1 MNAPSPARSNLRPI
15 ALMLLVAMIAT
26 GASGCAHFLDY
37 ILFSPEIT
45 TKRLPNGTVG
55 VPSCDLESC

>member
-1 MNAPSPARSNLRPI
+1 MNAPSPARSNLRPN

-26 GASGCAHFLDY
+26 GASGCTHFLDY

-55 VPSCDLESC
+55 VP